1 MLNAAHSPGNDPQMP
16 MARRII
22 ATTQELIPTRHSLL
36 RRMKDWGDRE
46 SWEEFF
52 RIYWKLIYG
61 VATKAGLTEAE
72 AQDVVQETIMNV
84 AKNIK
89 QFEVGS
95 EHGSFQTWLLN
106 NTRWR
111 IADQLRRR
119 LPTLP
124 HSAEADETTRTS
136 ILNRLPDPESL
147 EFEKLWEQDWK
158 ENLTGAAIA
167 NLKGQVD
174 PLQYQ
179 MFDLHVL

>member
-1 MLNAAHSPGNDPQMP
+1 
-16 MARRII
+16 
-22 ATTQELIPTRHSLL
+22 
-36 RRMKDWGDRE
+36 
-46 SWEEFF
+46 
-52 RIYWKLIYG
+52 IYWKLIYG

-95 EHGSFQTWLLN
+95 ERGSFKTWLLN

-124 HSAEADETTRTS
+124 HRAEADGTTRTS

-179 MFDLHVL
+179 MFDLHVLSHWPGAKVARKLGIKIGKVYFAKYKISRMLKKEIKRLEARRI